1 MVSAPYC
8 ARLMAALGADVI
20 KVEPSGGERARTL
33 GPFPNGDPHP
43 EKSGLFLAMNL
54 DKKGVT
60 LDVTSGAG
68 ARLFRDLVRESDIVV
83 ENGPSGRMENLGLGY
98 ESLKAENPGLIMV
111 SITPFGQDGP
121 YRDYATHDL
130 NRWHAG
136 GWGYLWKERS
146 AYGVPGR
153 MVRGP
158 EFLSGFQAAYNALT
172 ATLGALYFRG
182 MGGEG
187 QHIDVSEQE
196 AMAFIING
204 AFPVYNGENRIHGK
218 DVAIPASVPSGI
230 LPCRNGY
237 VLLSVI
243 EPQQW
248 EGLKEMLGNPEWSRE
263 DWTGSGEGRRLNY
276 DIVNAFIMEWLED
289 KDVDWVVERAIQHR
303 IPASVAGVTM
313 ERLFQDEH
321 LRERGFF
328 TEVDHPEVGKLRYPS
343 APFRFSETESS
354 ARSPAPLLGQ
364 HNDKVFGEILGL
376 EQDAMARLKQEGNI

>member
-1 MVSAPYC
+1 MY
-8 ARLMAALGADVI
+8 
-20 KVEPSGGERARTL
+20 
-33 GPFPNGDPHP
+33 
-43 EKSGLFLAMNL
+43 
-54 DKKGVT
+54 
-60 LDVTSGAG
+60 
-68 ARLFRDLVRESDIVV
+68 FRD
-83 ENGPSGRMENLGLGY
+83 
-98 ESLKAENPGLIMV
+98 
-111 SITPFGQDGP
+111 
-121 YRDYATHDL
+121 
-130 NRWHAG
+130 
-136 GWGYLWKERS
+136 
-146 AYGVPGR
+146 
-153 MVRGP
+153 
-158 EFLSGFQAAYNALT
+158 
-172 ATLGALYFRG
+172 

-248 EGLKEMLGNPEWSRE
+248 EGLKEMLGNPDWSQE
-263 DWTGSGEGRRLNY
+263 EWTGSGEGRRLNY

-313 ERLFQDEH
+313 ERLFRDEH
-321 LRERGFF
+321 LNERGFF

-354 ARSPAPLLGQ
+354 TRVSAPLLGQ
-364 HNDKVFGEILGL
+364 HNDEIFGECLGL
-376 EQDAMARLKQEGNI
+376 EQDMMARLKKEGVI